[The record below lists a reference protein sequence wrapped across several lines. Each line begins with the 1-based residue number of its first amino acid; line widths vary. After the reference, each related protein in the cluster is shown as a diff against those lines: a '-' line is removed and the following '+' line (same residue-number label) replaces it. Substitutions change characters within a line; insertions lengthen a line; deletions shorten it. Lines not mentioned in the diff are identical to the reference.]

1 MTSGA
6 FFTRASLW
14 ISLLIAVT
22 VMAPFQHFAD
32 AGDHVWVLTVG
43 LLGWAVLA
51 SALVPVAIAERRMR
65 NRTAR
70 GALVIG
76 AVAIA
81 AIARPFV
88 NEGFFV
94 ALFGVAPDFVGL
106 PARISSNLVVW
117 IAGLSIIAITVRSIA
132 LTRGTRG
139 RLADA
144 IATLTAGQ
152 QRLARYEGENRDTL
166 ACLIADLREQ
176 REAML
181 AGTIDFAAVRDY
193 SETVR
198 SASHRLEERS
208 KFDLRVAAVQ
218 TESGPDTAARRS
230 VLAMLRPPPYLL
242 VGLVFMAGAV
252 PYAHGVGGLTTAL
265 WAVAVGVPITL
276 AADLAT
282 RLLARG
288 RSAARRGAVI
298 VAAWVAAGILMT
310 VLADALVASDDPSR
324 FVPLVSV
331 PIVAIAL
338 AACTDAIARA
348 AVSAQRLEA
357 VLALVARTLT
367 AKTARARRPLRNAAH
382 VLHGRVQG
390 RCVLL
395 AAAADEWELTE
406 KDVETFRRDTDA
418 AFDGIIAFIA
428 ETDAASL
435 EHLVQ
440 SAHEDLSELVATWS
454 AVLEVSSEISPAA
467 ADALVD
473 PELSR
478 NVATVVNEGFVNAVK
493 HSEAKAVW
501 LSIGV
506 EADALLV
513 RTWSTGTLDRAPVL
527 GTETR
532 GISVLGIG
540 ARIFQRAESVV
551 LEVPVPL
558 RETQPD
564 VAPIARLPRRAW
576 WGRRAP
582 GHSQAG

>member
-51 SALVPVAIAERRMR
+51 AALVPVAIAERRMR

-70 GALVIG
+70 GVLVIG

-94 ALFGVAPDFVGL
+94 TLFGVAPDFVGL
-106 PARISSNLVVW
+106 FARISSNLVVW

-218 TESGPDTAARRS
+218 TQSGPDAAARRS

-252 PYAHGVGGLTTAL
+252 PYAHGVGGLPTAL

-288 RSAARRGAVI
+288 RSAVRRGTVI

-367 AKTARARRPLRNAAH
+367 AKTARARRPLRNASH

-418 AFDGIIAFIA
+418 AFGGIIAFIA

-435 EHLVQ
+435 EHVVQ

-467 ADALVD
+467 ADALID

-501 LSIGV
+501 LSIGLK
-506 EADALLV
+506 ADALLV